1 MKIANKFSR
10 VDIQVSILTAFIVFI
25 SFLSVYYFN
34 YTLTYRDMITSLNER
49 AVNIHN
55 YIENKIDKASFYT
68 INSAHDQ
75 YKPAYQET
83 KALLENI
90 KEVTGVKYLYTAKRQ
105 NDGSFVYVVDGLNSD
120 NSDFRNAGDLI
131 EVEIWADMER
141 ALTGKIILP
150 AEIKE
155 TAWGYIFISYFPVY
169 DKNEVVG
176 VLGIEFDA
184 GHQYNTF
191 QFLRFGTPLIGVAMC
206 LFAILIA
213 VKLFKR
219 ISNPTF
225 KDIATTDYLTNLKNR
240 NAFEIDFSNLNS
252 MKMKPDIA
260 IISVD
265 LNDLK
270 YINDTLGHE
279 VGDRYIQSAAQVL
292 RLSLRGNQT
301 LYRVGGDEYLIIVT
315 GARKSLSRKTEILI
329 SAVEMNLKERN
340 TNCETILSLAIGVAV
355 FDAQIDVDFH
365 ATMRRADEQM
375 YKNKREMKESQENE
389 GTIPIA

>member
-1 MKIANKFSR
+1 M
-10 VDIQVSILTAFIVFI
+10 SILAAFIVFI
-25 SFLSVYYFN
+25 SFLGVYYFN
-34 YTLTYRDMITSLNER
+34 YTLTYRDMIISLNER
-49 AVNIHN
+49 ALNIYN
-55 YIENKIDKASFYT
+55 YIENKLDKTSFYI
-68 INSAHDQ
+68 INSVDDQ
-75 YKPAYQET
+75 HKPVYQEM
-83 KALLENI
+83 KSLMENT

-105 NDGSFVYVVDGLNSD
+105 SDGSFVYVIDGLNSD

-131 EVEIWADMER
+131 EKEIWGDMEQ
-141 ALTGKIILP
+141 ALAGEIILP
-150 AEIKE
+150 VEIKE

-169 DKNEVVG
+169 DKDEVVG

-191 QFLRFGTPLIGVAMC
+191 QFLRFGTPLIAVVMC

-240 NAFEIDFSNLNS
+240 NAFEIDFGNLNS

-265 LNDLK
+265 LNNLK
-270 YINDTLGHE
+270 YVNDTLGHE
-279 VGDRYIQSAAQVL
+279 AGDRYIQSAAKALQ
-292 RLSLRGNQT
+292 LSLRGDQT
-301 LYRVGGDEYLIIVT
+301 LYRVGGDEYVIIVT
-315 GARKSLSRKTEILI
+315 GAVKSLSRKTEALV
-329 SAVEMNLKERN
+329 SAIEMNIKECN
-340 TNCETILSLAIGVAV
+340 ENCETILSLAIGTAV
-355 FDAQIDVDFH
+355 FDAQTDADFY

-375 YKNKREMKESQENE
+375 YKNKRKIKASHENAE
-389 GTIPIA
+389 KILDE